1 MSEILYLNEKY
12 IIDVKVHDRNTKYKG
27 KLTLS
32 PDECYIEIFTEREP
46 SKNFSSS
53 TFLKCV
59 NITHSKTYLLF
70 GLDNVYM
77 SHGLLDINKS
87 EAICTYSFKFKIKFS
102 LFIEGIIQPNTKIKS
117 ITFNSKFLKK
127 WTMHTSTQNNIFE
140 NYLRHKGFDTYSGTE
155 FFQIIQNYGTV
166 GLYYLSTLYTSLD
179 ELESGLK
186 IHPKLILT
194 FKRKV
199 KIADIYEEY
208 LKLYHLLTLFNGS
221 DIKADFIEVD
231 FGDSRYNTPTLYF
244 SSYQKEEKLNYTTL
258 PLGKDVIFSDEGIS
272 PLPLNF
278 FNVYYNLPKY
288 KLEFFVRFLK
298 YKRLHS
304 REDKFLGYFRLL
316 EKLTAKQECFVD
328 DDELTKLLDKSKSY
342 LVKKLNTK
350 KKTIESLS
358 ARISYANKLKYNTE
372 KCIADFYVTLPEYI
386 RNHLEYNKNDLK
398 HIVDLRNN
406 ITHAKDYIIDEQQ
419 LYKYTVFIHSL
430 LYLAIINLLLEIP
443 LETCAP
449 IARRLKQI

>member
-1 MSEILYLNEKY
+1 MPEILYLHEKY

-53 TFLKCV
+53 PFLKCV

-77 SHGLLDINKS
+77 SHGLLDIKKS
-87 EAICTYSFKFKIKFS
+87 DAICTYSFKFKIKFA
-102 LFIEGIIQPNTKIKS
+102 LFIEGTIKPNTRIKS
-117 ITFNSKFLKK
+117 ITFNSKFIKK

-140 NYLRHKGFDTYSGTE
+140 NYLMHKGFETYSGTE
-155 FFQIIQNYGTV
+155 FFQKIQKYGTI
-166 GLYYLSTLYTSLD
+166 GLHYLSTLYTSLD
-179 ELESGLK
+179 VLESGLK
-186 IHPKLILT
+186 IHPKLLLT

-199 KIADIYEEY
+199 KIPEIYNEY
-208 LKLYHLLTLFNGS
+208 LKLYQLLSLFNGS
-221 DIKADFIEVD
+221 DIKADFIEID
-231 FGDSRYNTPTLYF
+231 FGDSRYNTPSLYF
-244 SSYQKEEKLNYTTL
+244 SSFQEEEKLDYTIL
-258 PLGKDVIFSDEGIS
+258 PLGKDVIFSDLGIL

-278 FNVYYNLPKY
+278 FNVYYNLPKF
-288 KLEFFVRFLK
+288 KMEFFSRFLQ
-298 YKRLHS
+298 YKRLNS
-304 REDKFLGYFRLL
+304 LEDKFLGYFRLL
-316 EKLTAKQECFVD
+316 EKLTAKQECYVD
-328 DDELTKLLDKSKSY
+328 DEELSKLLDKSKSY

-372 KCIADFYVTLPEYI
+372 KCIADFYDTLPEYI
-386 RNHLEYNKNDLK
+386 RYHLEFEKTDLK

-406 ITHAKDYIIDEQQ
+406 ITHAKDYIIDDQK
-419 LYKYTVFIHSL
+419 LYKYTAFIHSL
-430 LYLAIINLLLEIP
+430 LYLAIINLLLDIP
-443 LETCAP
+443 LETCSP

>member
-1 MSEILYLNEKY
+1 MPEILYLNEKY

-87 EAICTYSFKFKIKFS
+87 EAICTYSFKFKIKFA
-102 LFIEGIIQPNTKIKS
+102 LFIEGIIKPNARIKN
-117 ITFNSKFLKK
+117 IKFNSKFLKK
-127 WTMHTSTQNNIFE
+127 WTMDTSTQNKIFE
-140 NYLRHKGFDTYSGTE
+140 NYLMHKGFDTYSGTE
-155 FFQIIQNYGTV
+155 FFQKIQNYGTI
-166 GLYYLSTLYTSLD
+166 GLYYLPTLYTSLD
-179 ELESGLK
+179 VLESGLK
-186 IHPKLILT
+186 IHPKLLLT

-199 KIADIYEEY
+199 KIEDIYDEY
-208 LKLYHLLTLFNGS
+208 LKLYQLLTLFNGS

-231 FGDSRYNTPTLYF
+231 FGDSRFNTPSLYF
-244 SSYQKEEKLNYTTL
+244 SSFQKEENLNYTIL
-258 PLGKDVIFSDEGIS
+258 PLGKDVIFSDQGLL

-278 FNVYYNLPKY
+278 FNVYYNLPKF
-288 KLEFFVRFLK
+288 KLEFFARFLK

-316 EKLTAKQECFVD
+316 EKLTAKQKCFVD
-328 DDELTKLLDKSKSY
+328 DEELTKLLDKSKSY
-342 LVKKLNTK
+342 LIKKLNTN

-372 KCIADFYVTLPEYI
+372 KCIADFYDTIPEYI
-386 RNHLEYNKNDLK
+386 RNHLEYKKTDLNN
-398 HIVDLRNN
+398 IVDLRNR
-406 ITHAKDYIIDEQQ
+406 ITHAKDYIIEDHQ
-419 LYKYTVFIHSL
+419 LYKYTIFIHSL
-430 LYLAIINLLLEIP
+430 LYLAIINILLEIP

-449 IARRLKQI
+449 IARRLNQI